1 MTDFVAPLGDSFP
14 LPELSKALGIGE
26 RQIIK
31 LADEGTLPREGRGKY
46 PFGPCVRA
54 YVEYL
59 RGHSRNTK
67 VAGIDLNAEKARKT
81 KAEADIAE
89 IEAAKTKGEI
99 VLLSQVERALQIIFA
114 EVKANLRNVPSRA
127 VGQIVGDTS
136 EHRIKDIIL
145 AEIDLALE
153 RLAEGIDFNETFDED
168 EDGETEV

>member
-1 MTDFVAPLGDSFP
+1 MPEFVAPLADAFP
-14 LPELSKALGIGE
+14 LPELEKALGITN

-46 PFGPCVRA
+46 PFAPCVRA
-54 YVEYL
+54 YIDYL

-67 VAGIDLNAEKARKT
+67 IAGIDLNAEKARKT

-89 IEAAKTKGEI
+89 IEAAKTKGE
-99 VLLSQVERALQIIFA
+99 VVMLSQVERALQIIFA

-127 VGQIVGDTS
+127 VGQIIGDSS
-136 EHRIKDIIL
+136 EHRIKEVIL

-153 RLAEGIDFNETFDED
+153 RLAEGIDFNETFDEGD
-168 EDGETEV
+168 DDGEA

>member
-1 MTDFVAPLGDSFP
+1 MADFPEELTKHYPLAV
-14 LPELSKALGIGE
+14 LSQALGISHV
-26 RQIIK
+26 QIIK
-31 LADEGTLPREGRGKY
+31 IADQGHLPRKEKGVY
-46 PFGPCVRA
+46 PFAPCVRA
-54 YVEYL
+54 YIDYL

-89 IEAAKTKGEI
+89 IEAAKTKGEV

-153 RLAEGIDFNETFDED
+153 RLAEGIDFNETFDDD